1 MGWLAVFLVMLVSI
15 GAAHAQQSK
24 PCERGPQSLR
34 LAGVDPDVTRCQ
46 IFIMQ
51 QAIGNA
57 ETRAADAAANA
68 ELTTKDL
75 ATARSQ
81 SEKREK
87 EWGDYFAAYIGAHVF
102 VGSGA
107 SWPTDA
113 VTLPT
118 KPAPGLARPA
128 PPEHKTD

>member
-1 MGWLAVFLVMLVSI
+1 MSV
-15 GAAHAQQSK
+15 GAAHAQQAK

-34 LAGVDPDVTRCQ
+34 LSGVDPDVTRCQ

-68 ELTTKDL
+68 ELTSKDL
-75 ATARSQ
+75 AASKSQ
-81 SEKREK
+81 SAKREK
-87 EWGDYFAAYIGAHVF
+87 EWGDYFAAYVGAPVPLAESSPLQGPWTINENRPSF
-102 VGSGA
+102 PS
-107 SWPTDA
+107 S
-113 VTLPT
+113 
-118 KPAPGLARPA
+118 PGLVRPA